1 MWFTYVHCWATD
13 VFSIDPTRV
22 YISSP
27 VENPGGYK
35 YGDLALQVRGVS
47 NLRQ

>member
-1 MWFTYVHCWATD
+1 VIGGDEEGH
-13 VFSIDPTRV
+13 
-22 YISSP
+22 P
-27 VENPGGYK
+27 VLEGYK